1 MVIKEHEKRLSNIE
15 NAHFV
20 MLSLYR
26 EYSIMMLNNYYKKET
41 CIARMRQIK
50 NDLKYLTKDQLLA
63 KAENIYKPILQK
75 MENRGIEPP
84 SLILEIN
91 ILPLN

>member
-1 MVIKEHEKRLSNIE
+1 MENSRMVIKEYEKKLSNIE

-26 EYSIMMLNNYYKKET
+26 EYSVMMLNNPYKKET

-50 NDLKYLTKDQLLA
+50 NDLKHLTRDELLS
-63 KAENIYKPILQK
+63 KVELVYKPILQK
-75 MENRGIEPP
+75 VENNR
-84 SLILEIN
+84 IL
-91 ILPLN
+91 

>member
-1 MVIKEHEKRLSNIE
+1 MENSRMVIKEYEKKLSNIE

-26 EYSIMMLNNYYKKET
+26 EYSVMMLNNPYKKET

-50 NDLKYLTKDQLLA
+50 NDLKHLTRDELLS
-63 KAENIYKPILQK
+63 KVELVYKPILQK
-75 MENRGIEPP
+75 VENNI
-84 SLILEIN
+84 IL
-91 ILPLN
+91 

>member
-1 MVIKEHEKRLSNIE
+1 MENSRMVIKEYEKKLSNIE

-26 EYSIMMLNNYYKKET
+26 EYSVMMLNNPYKKEN

-50 NDLKYLTKDQLLA
+50 NDLKHLTRDELLS
-63 KAENIYKPILQK
+63 KVELVYKPILQK
-75 MENRGIEPP
+75 VENNR
-84 SLILEIN
+84 IL
-91 ILPLN
+91 